1 MYIGD
6 LHIHSHYSRATS
18 KDCTLESLDIHA
30 RRKGIQLLGTGDF
43 THPAW
48 RKEMS
53 EKLICKEEGI
63 YILKEDPTKGK
74 MLPWDQGQTHFVI
87 SGEISSIYKKD
98 GKVRKVHSLILLPS
112 IEDGE
117 VLSKKL
123 ETVGNLHSDGRPI
136 LGLSCH
142 DLLEITLDVCP
153 KAIYVPAHIWT
164 PHFSLFGAFSGFDT
178 VEECF
183 GDLAPYIHA
192 METGLSSD
200 PPMNW
205 RISSLDRYQ
214 LISNS
219 DAHSPS
225 KLGRE
230 ANLFDTE
237 MSYTGLYDAIQYGKG
252 LEGTIEFFPE
262 EGKYHYDGHR
272 KCHLCLSPVQT
283 QGYKGICPVCGKKL
297 TIGVSHRV
305 EQLADR
311 EEGFVKER
319 SRPFESLIPLQE
331 IITASIGLSPSSK
344 KGVAQYEEML
354 EKLGTE
360 FDILRKVPL
369 EDIRKG
375 FGNLLS
381 EGIRRLRMGEVKR
394 SAGFDG
400 EYGSIELFEP
410 WERSQLEGQ
419 LDFFA
424 GLGISIQEEKQKM
437 SETIGREHK
446 HKEEKGKNKELEE
459 RSMPIQLNERQKE
472 AATIVS
478 RTISII
484 AGPGTGK
491 TKTLVSRILHLL
503 KERKVPS
510 TEITAL
516 TFTNQAAKEL
526 EERLKNDLGKKGRI
540 SRMQIG
546 TFHSICLQFLQDQG
560 MEFSIV
566 EEWEALEIAE
576 KVLEEVGIKR
586 KASSFLKDVSRRKA
600 GEKEGKELPEEAF
613 QAYHRVL
620 MERKLL
626 DFDDLLL
633 TTLSLLQEDKQ
644 GKIKRKQFSYLL
656 VDEFQD
662 INQVQYKL
670 IKMWNQGGKELF
682 VIGDPDQAIYGFRGS
697 HGACFEKLQEDFTN
711 LIRISLVDNYRSTP
725 QILSAALPLIS
736 NNKGIERRMEAVR
749 KEGPLLRLVETK
761 SFQSEA
767 SFVAREI
774 SRLIGGLD
782 MLDAQDKG
790 GEREASLLPSFSDI
804 GILYRTHR
812 QGDVLEKALKK
823 EGIPYIVT
831 GRDDFLTERNVRGSL
846 CFFQYL
852 LSPEKIFLFQSA
864 KKLLWD
870 SDERNLSIEEA
881 VEKYKLLIGK
891 KKLSFFLENWIKDM
905 EMEDEGMKKFVSMA
919 PFHKKLEDFLN
930 SLSRGTEGELK
941 RWGGKGYT
949 WDAVNLMTFHGAKGL
964 EFRAVILIGVNEG
977 IIPLIHQRGEENLE
991 EERRLFY
998 VGLTRAKEE
1007 LVLVTSKEPSRFLKE
1022 IPKEYMEKKEGG
1034 GDRRWIEGRQMSLF
1048 DK

>member
-1 MYIGD
+1 
-6 LHIHSHYSRATS
+6 
-18 KDCTLESLDIHA
+18 
-30 RRKGIQLLGTGDF
+30 
-43 THPAW
+43 
-48 RKEMS
+48 
-53 EKLICKEEGI
+53 
-63 YILKEDPTKGK
+63 
-74 MLPWDQGQTHFVI
+74 
-87 SGEISSIYKKD
+87 
-98 GKVRKVHSLILLPS
+98 
-112 IEDGE
+112 
-117 VLSKKL
+117 
-123 ETVGNLHSDGRPI
+123 
-136 LGLSCH
+136 
-142 DLLEITLDVCP
+142 
-153 KAIYVPAHIWT
+153 
-164 PHFSLFGAFSGFDT
+164 
-178 VEECF
+178 
-183 GDLAPYIHA
+183 
-192 METGLSSD
+192 
-200 PPMNW
+200 
-205 RISSLDRYQ
+205 
-214 LISNS
+214 
-219 DAHSPS
+219 
-225 KLGRE
+225 
-230 ANLFDTE
+230 
-237 MSYTGLYDAIQYGKG
+237 
-252 LEGTIEFFPE
+252 
-262 EGKYHYDGHR
+262 
-272 KCHLCLSPVQT
+272 
-283 QGYKGICPVCGKKL
+283 
-297 TIGVSHRV
+297 
-305 EQLADR
+305 
-311 EEGFVKER
+311 
-319 SRPFESLIPLQE
+319 
-331 IITASIGLSPSSK
+331 
-344 KGVAQYEEML
+344 
-354 EKLGTE
+354 
-360 FDILRKVPL
+360 
-369 EDIRKG
+369 
-375 FGNLLS
+375 
-381 EGIRRLRMGEVKR
+381 
-394 SAGFDG
+394 
-400 EYGSIELFEP
+400 
-410 WERSQLEGQ
+410 
-419 LDFFA
+419 
-424 GLGISIQEEKQKM
+424 
-437 SETIGREHK
+437 
-446 HKEEKGKNKELEE
+446 
-459 RSMPIQLNERQKE
+459 
-472 AATIVS
+472 
-478 RTISII
+478 
-484 AGPGTGK
+484 
-491 TKTLVSRILHLL
+491 
-503 KERKVPS
+503 
-510 TEITAL
+510 
-516 TFTNQAAKEL
+516 
-526 EERLKNDLGKKGRI
+526 
-540 SRMQIG
+540 
-546 TFHSICLQFLQDQG
+546 
-560 MEFSIV
+560 
-566 EEWEALEIAE
+566 
-576 KVLEEVGIKR
+576 
-586 KASSFLKDVSRRKA
+586 
-600 GEKEGKELPEEAF
+600 
-613 QAYHRVL
+613 
-620 MERKLL
+620 
-626 DFDDLLL
+626 
-633 TTLSLLQEDKQ
+633 
-644 GKIKRKQFSYLL
+644 
-656 VDEFQD
+656 
-662 INQVQYKL
+662 
-670 IKMWNQGGKELF
+670 MWNQGGKELF